1 MSYGDYMVNRAV
13 SNTGPIIHL
22 NEINFLEVFKIFDNI
37 LIPNEVKNELTKY
50 DVLFK
55 EFMVV
60 SLIAKFK
67 DVAEILVNK
76 FSLDLGEA
84 QAIALALQEK
94 VDYFLTDDLD
104 ARIVAKSHS
113 IETHGTMGVILRA
126 FREGIIDKKTTIQK
140 IKELYTESSLFVTK
154 VLIDHVIESIGYCPL
169 NE

>member
-1 MSYGDYMVNRAV
+1 MVNRAV